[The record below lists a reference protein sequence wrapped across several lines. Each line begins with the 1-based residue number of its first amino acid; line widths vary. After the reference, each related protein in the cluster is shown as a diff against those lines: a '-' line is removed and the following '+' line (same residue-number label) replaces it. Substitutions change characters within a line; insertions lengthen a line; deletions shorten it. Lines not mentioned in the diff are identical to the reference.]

1 MWLLM
6 LNFVPYYLTMTQI
19 KVINKGHQQL
29 PAYATS
35 QSAGMDLRAN
45 IDAPIILQPME
56 RRLVPTGLYIALP
69 EGFEAQV
76 RPRSGLALKHGL
88 TVLNS
93 PGTID
98 ADYRGEI
105 MVLLINFSNEPFT
118 INDGERIAQMVV
130 ARHEQAEFVEVEVL
144 DETERGEGGYGHTG
158 VK

>member
-1 MWLLM
+1 M
-6 LNFVPYYLTMTQI
+6 LNFVPYYITMTQI

>member
-1 MWLLM
+1 MIK
-6 LNFVPYYLTMTQI
+6 I
-19 KVINKGHQQL
+19 KVVNRGHQQL
-29 PAYATS
+29 PAYATP

-45 IDAPIILQPME
+45 LDEPIMLHPLE
-56 RRLVPTGLYIALP
+56 RRLIPTGLHIALP
-69 EGFEAQV
+69 EGYEAQV

-88 TVLNS
+88 TVLNT

-105 MVLLINFSNEPFT
+105 GVVLINLSQQDFVV
-118 INDGERIAQMVV
+118 NDGERIAQMVI
-130 ARHEQAEFVEVEVL
+130 ARHEQGDFVVVEEL